1 MSMKTYGIG
10 AFRKSVER
18 AIELTERFESQLQQ
32 APDWEVITK
41 ANLAVITF
49 RFNPADSNLTD
60 EEIDRINQHLSD
72 QIIADGK
79 AMLATTV
86 VNDRTVLRMCLINP
100 RTTMD
105 DLQATIE
112 SLEEYASKLTQ

>member
-1 MSMKTYGIG
+1 MSLKTFGIG
-10 AFRKSVER
+10 AFRKSVEQ
-18 AIELTERFESQLQQ
+18 AIELTERFEALLLHS
-32 APDWEVITK
+32 PDWEVITK

-49 RFNPADSNLTD
+49 RFNPLGNNLTD
-60 EEIDRINQHLSD
+60 EEIDQVNQHLSD

-105 DLQATIE
+105 DLLATIE
-112 SLEEYASKLTQ
+112 TLEGYARELTR